1 MLGRGLGLAAAGR
14 RALCCGVR
22 FIRDDDVGVAGFY
35 AWRRRLA
42 EPAAAG
48 DHTNAEPPRFVRLAA
63 TPDPSD
69 ELTAHFPGDVRLTL
83 PASALR
89 VLVAALPAPAAGS
102 LRSPAAGAGR
112 ALEREGLFVVWVGSM
127 RGPKPPVEGSV

>member
-1 MLGRGLGLAAAGR
+1 MNKPTTPDLPATKPAR
-14 RALCCGVR
+14 RAHRTPDQWGDLIALHSESGLDVAR
-22 FIRDDDVGVAGFY
+22 FCEQHDVGVAGFY

-89 VLVAALPAPAAGS
+89 VLVAALREHAPC
-102 LRSPAAGAGR
+102 
-112 ALEREGLFVVWVGSM
+112 
-127 RGPKPPVEGSV
+127 